1 MQHVDREAL
10 AAAIKGL
17 SIEEHLER
25 KHLSK
30 TRDPVDDFAAWHERF
45 RHELASE
52 FGPVPEDLE
61 NDDGDTSAAIEE
73 YIKSMKKQFRP
84 QLR

>member
-1 MQHVDREAL
+1 MLHGDREAL

-17 SIEEHLER
+17 SIEEHLE
-25 KHLSK
+25 KKSSSK
-30 TRDPVDDFAAWHERF
+30 TRDPADDFAAWHERF

-61 NDDGDTSAAIEE
+61 NDDGDTSAAVEE

-84 QLR
+84 QLG